1 MKRSKAVFLVV
12 GWIAVLGIGG
22 RQAGADVTPAG
33 GPRPAYSLETD
44 KAVYQLGEEVHAVH
58 RLTNEGD
65 ADYRALMLSGPA
77 FDLWVLDDQSEKIWS
92 QHLNFT
98 FGTWWLTVEPGASIV
113 REYTWS
119 MTDYAGNLVSPG
131 QYELVGVIYGDTDV
145 STQIT
150 ILPEPATVGLV
161 LAGCW
166 VLALRRRARGS
177 ARWT

>member
-1 MKRSKAVFLVV
+1 MKRSKAVLLTV
-12 GWIAVLGIGG
+12 GWIAVMGIAS
-22 RQAGADVTPAG
+22 REAGADVTPAG
-33 GPRPAYSLETD
+33 GPRPGFFLETD

-65 ADYRALMLSGPA
+65 ADYRARMLSGPA
-77 FDLWVLDDQSEKIWS
+77 FDLWVLDDQGAKIWS

-98 FGTWWLTVEPGASIV
+98 LNTWWLTLGPGESIV
-113 REYTWS
+113 REYTWD
-119 MTDYAGNLVSPG
+119 MTDYGGNLVSPG
-131 QYELVGVIYGDTDV
+131 QYELVGVIYGDNDV

-166 VLALRRRARGS
+166 VLALRRRAR
-177 ARWT
+177 R